1 MPNGRI
7 GLFSRTFFF
16 VTGCVVLVAA
26 SAAQAVPIRDLP
38 GIGGVVV
45 FERSGSQLS
54 QLFWLPD
61 SSVLT
66 TRRSD
71 RLSLQ
76 NTDFPSN
83 ANEFYDV
90 FYSDADGTLNPNGAF
105 LSITAVFD
113 GAPDSGLNISGVQ
126 LNSVI
131 NFQSVTEYASVVSS
145 FVALG
150 VDPASVNVDNALGS
164 NLNTTTF
171 LGHTAGQPDSARLSL
186 TLGFEST
193 AQTGP
198 TSVPEPGSLP
208 LFAGGLGLLG
218 LVTWRRHRTP

>member
-7 GLFSRTFFF
+7 GIFSRTFFF

-105 LSITAVFD
+105 LSVTAVFD

-150 VDPASVNVDNALGS
+150 VDPASVNVDNALG
-164 NLNTTTF
+164 NDLGTTTF
-171 LGHTAGQPDSARLSL
+171 LGHTAGQPASARLRL

-193 AQTGP
+193 GETAAMAI
-198 TSVPEPGSLP
+198 PEPPGLF
-208 LFAGGLGLLG
+208 LFAVGLGLFG
-218 LVTWRRHRTP
+218 LAAWHRRRTP